1 MITKHTLDNIIYCRV
16 TTSVPGNIMQ
26 TGITWKTIQ
35 RRVINT
41 ILKLCHISSENMMQN
56 WPLCGQ
62 CPVGV
67 HRLVAWPQHPL
78 TWPSTIAHL

>member
-1 MITKHTLDNIIYCRV
+1 MITKHTLDNIIYSRI

-56 WPLCGQ
+56 
-62 CPVGV
+62 
-67 HRLVAWPQHPL
+67 
-78 TWPSTIAHL
+78 